1 MNESEA
7 GIDLTGVKEGR
18 AIIRTRT
25 FSVSPDRVLTPLS
38 GECDSWLNSMVSQ
51 LQVSITVPLPLSPEK
66 EALIRMHIRDWDTVL
81 HALYKEELDP
91 ANLG

>member
-1 MNESEA
+1 
-7 GIDLTGVKEGR
+7 
-18 AIIRTRT
+18 
-25 FSVSPDRVLTPLS
+25 
-38 GECDSWLNSMVSQ
+38 MVSQ